1 MKELMTIIFL
11 GLTTQL
17 LAINPT
23 REYAR
28 TPEMFGIKYSQYK
41 IKTPDN
47 YDINVWDYSVL
58 DGVTPT
64 KTMILVGPDAGNM
77 SFLIW
82 QAKMLRDKGI
92 RVIAFD
98 YRGFGKSSDF
108 EIVKENLYHSEFSID
123 LDSVIKSTRQKY
135 PTEKIGIYAMS
146 MGTHI
151 SLIRKE
157 KIDFFVAEGF
167 FHDPKLVIERIKE
180 TKGKI
185 VTLPA
190 DSTKVK
196 RLKPSVPI
204 LIFCTTEDK
213 TTVTADA
220 VEFKKRNNV
229 TIVELKGDHLTGI
242 NILTK
247 DTPGDKYA
255 EMIHDFL
262 AKNNL

>member
-1 MKELMTIIFL
+1 MKELLTIILL
-11 GLTTQL
+11 GLTIQS

-23 REYAR
+23 REYTR

-41 IKTPDN
+41 IKTSDN

-58 DGVTPT
+58 DNVVPS
-64 KTMILVGPDAGNM
+64 KTIILVGPDAGNM
-77 SFLIW
+77 GFLIW

-98 YRGFGKSSDF
+98 YRGFGQSSDF
-108 EIVKENLYHSEFSID
+108 DIVKENLYHSEFSID
-123 LDSVIKSTRQKY
+123 LDSVIKSTREKY
-135 PTEKIGIYAMS
+135 PTEKVGLYAMS

-151 SLIRKE
+151 SLLRKQ

-167 FHDPKLVIERIKE
+167 FHDPKLVTERIKT

-190 DSTKVK
+190 DSTKVRK
-196 RLKPSVPI
+196 MKPSVPI
-204 LIFCTTEDK
+204 LIFCTTDDK
-213 TTVTADA
+213 TTITADA
-220 VEFKKRNNV
+220 IDFKKGNNV

-247 DTPGDKYA
+247 DSPGDKYA
-255 EMIHDFL
+255 ERIVDFL
-262 AKNNL
+262 VKNNL